1 MNAEHDQILATLHQL
16 VEPLGRALPEH
27 TEVVLHDLAALPHS
41 IVALSGDVTGRK
53 LGDPATDLLLER
65 AATGRLETL
74 VGYRTA
80 LPDGR
85 ELRSATVVV
94 RDGAGEPVAALCLN
108 SDVTVWQ
115 QVGRIAGMFLG
126 EASVDTA
133 PARETFARD
142 VDELAASIVRQAIDE
157 QQVPVDLMRKEHKL
171 AVVRSARQRGIF
183 LLRDAVE
190 MVAAAL
196 HVTRFT
202 IYNYLNEI
210 GEGEPG
216 TAAPARPSSAED

>member
-1 MNAEHDQILATLHQL
+1 MSTVSTEREQIIATLTQL

-27 TEVVLHDLAALPHS
+27 TEVVLHDLSLLPQS
-41 IVALSGDVTGRK
+41 IVALHGTVTGRR

-74 VGYRTA
+74 VGYRTT

-85 ELRSATVVV
+85 MLRSTTMVV
-94 RDGAGEPVAALCLN
+94 RDSAGEPVAALCLN
-108 SDVTVWQ
+108 GDVSVWQ
-115 QVGRIAGMFLG
+115 QLSRIAGAFLG
-126 EASVDTA
+126 ESPEIE
-133 PARETFARD
+133 PAGETFARD
-142 VDELAASIVRQAIDE
+142 VDELAAGILRQAVDE
-157 QQVPVDLMRKEHKL
+157 QGVPVELMRKEHKL
-171 AVVRSARQRGIF
+171 AVVRSARRRGIF
-183 LLRDAVE
+183 LMRDAVE

-210 GEGEPG
+210 GEEEPG
-216 TAAPARPSSAED
+216 PAAPASH